1 VDFLCVILID
11 DLDVDLEAGNV
22 KIGSVRLVFEVLKHQ
37 YSVSELR
44 VNDLRTAVVPGLNSE
59 LAYLHAE
66 HLPDFPHHLRQTLRV
81 G

>member
-1 VDFLCVILID
+1 
-11 DLDVDLEAGNV
+11 
-22 KIGSVRLVFEVLKHQ
+22 
-37 YSVSELR
+37 
-44 VNDLRTAVVPGLNSE
+44 VVPGLNSE